1 MGVWAFRRSAR
12 KLFRRY
18 ADTPTRRHPIAER
31 KKRGPDDQAM
41 RDVVSV
47 IHVGGNDR
55 RVRVAEAVVRP
66 ALPDIADVSQKERP
80 ERQKVGSHTQ
90 PERPLPG
97 TPLSSAED
105 RPSPKAMR

>member
-31 KKRGPDDQAM
+31 KKPGPDDQAM

-55 RVRVAEAVVRP
+55 RVRGAEAVVRP
-66 ALPDIADVSQKERP
+66 ALPDIADASQKERP
-80 ERQKVGSHTQ
+80 ERQKVGGHAQ
-90 PERPLPG
+90 PERPLPA
-97 TPLSSAED
+97 TLLSLAED
-105 RPSPKAMR
+105 RSAPQSVR